1 MLHLIALSTARLSSS
16 NPFPMAKRKEP
27 GPSSCCVVCWEVLLD
42 PISLPCG
49 HSLDK
54 ACLERV
60 IATAPLLPGRGRARA
75 KRMPCCPTCRAP
87 VPKPTPLVNVT
98 IRDLVEEHYPE
109 QVNPHCPTAFP
120 RYRAVKAAR

>member
-1 MLHLIALSTARLSSS
+1 
-16 NPFPMAKRKEP
+16 MAGLLNGTKRKEP
-27 GPSSCCVVCWEVLLD
+27 GHSSYCVVCCEVLLD

-54 ACLERV
+54 ACSALEQV
-60 IATAPLLPGRGRARA
+60 IATAPLLPGRGRERA

-98 IRDLVEEHYPE
+98 IRDLVEEHYPD
-109 QVNPHCPTAFP
+109 QVNPHYPTAFP